1 MTTQAASSAASL
13 PVGVTNPKG
22 RFGTFAGVFTPNVLT
37 ILGLILFL
45 RTGWVVGQAGLIGAL
60 AIVLIANAITLLTG
74 LSLSAIATSMN
85 VRTGGNYY
93 LISRSLGLE
102 IGGAIGI
109 PLYLSQAISVAFYV
123 IGFTEALTS
132 IPFFQTFDPQSIS
145 TLVVLLFGLIAYI
158 GADFALRI
166 QFVVLAA
173 LVAAIISFFAGGWG
187 DFISPTLSANFTEN
201 VGFWAVFAVFFPA
214 VTGIT
219 VGASMSG
226 DLKNPGKSIPLGTL
240 LSIGITAVIYIA
252 SVIWLSLH
260 ATPDEL
266 IANNLIM
273 ERIASVPVLILVGV
287 WAATLS
293 SALGS
298 VVAAP
303 RVLQAL
309 ANDRVAPRWMAG
321 QLGSPTEPRTA
332 VLLTTIIAVAVI
344 WLGDLDF
351 VAPVISMF
359 FLNTYGI
366 TNLGAAV
373 EQIVGNPSYRPR
385 FKIHWSLSLLGAL
398 GCYGAMFL
406 INAVATIIAII
417 ATVVLYAYLER
428 RSLTRTWGDVR
439 SGLWFALARFALLK
453 LETQH
458 VHVKNWRPNIL
469 VFTGQPHNRE
479 PLVEMAEWLSQGRG
493 IVTFFQL
500 LVGDVERLVESG
512 LRESANRRI
521 REYIQGRQM
530 TAFAEADVVADFHS
544 GALTVAQAHGVGGLE
559 PNSVM
564 LGWSD
569 TEPGQI
575 GQMRLM
581 RDLHRLGKSLLILK
595 HSETRDFG
603 ERQRI
608 DVWWSGGGD
617 NADLMLLL
625 AYIVGRHRAW
635 DRAQIRLLR
644 VIESEAGREQTRAH
658 MQQEL
663 EQVRVDAELVVIVR
677 RDAQQPIADIIC
689 EQSVKTDLTL
699 LGMQIATS
707 GEESVYAQSLA
718 ALTERVGSVLLV
730 RSAQAEDLLEVD
742 E

>member
-1 MTTQAASSAASL
+1 M
-13 PVGVTNPKG
+13 
-22 RFGTFAGVFTPNVLT
+22 
-37 ILGLILFL
+37 FL

-60 AIVLIANAITLLTG
+60 VIVLIANAITLLTG

-109 PLYLSQAISVAFYV
+109 PLYLSQAISVAFYI
-123 IGFTEALTS
+123 IGFTEALLS
-132 IPFFQTFDPQSIS
+132 VPFFQAFDPRLIS
-145 TLVVLLFGLIAYI
+145 TIVVLAFGLIAYI

-173 LVAAIISFFAGGWG
+173 LVLAILSFFAGGWG
-187 DFISPTLSANFTEN
+187 DFVSPTLSASFTEN

-240 LSIGITAVIYIA
+240 LSIGVTAVIYTA

-260 ATPDEL
+260 AAPDAL
-266 IANNLIM
+266 IADNLIM
-273 ERIASVPVLILVGV
+273 QQIARIPVLILVGV

-309 ANDRVAPRWMAG
+309 ANDRVVPRWMAG
-321 QLGSPTEPRTA
+321 QLGSPTEPRVA
-332 VLLTTIIAVAVI
+332 VLTTTVIAVAVI

-351 VAPVISMF
+351 VAPIISMF

-406 INAVATIIAII
+406 INAVATIIAIV
-417 ATVVLYAYLER
+417 ATIVLYAYLER

-439 SGLWFALARFALLK
+439 SGVWFALARFALLR
-453 LETQH
+453 LETQR
-458 VHVKNWRPNIL
+458 VHVKNWRPNII

-479 PLVEMAEWLSQGRG
+479 PLVQVAEWLSQGRG

-500 LVGDVERLVESG
+500 LVGDVDRLTGSG
-512 LRESANRRI
+512 LRESARRRI
-521 REYIQGRQM
+521 QEYIQGRQM
-530 TAFAEADVVADFHS
+530 TAFAEADVVPDFHS

-559 PNSVM
+559 PNSVL

-569 TEPGQI
+569 RETGQI
-575 GQMRLM
+575 SQMHLM
-581 RDLHRLGKSLLILK
+581 RDLYQLGKSLLILK
-595 HSETRDFG
+595 HDEAHGFSQR
-603 ERQRI
+603 RRI
-608 DVWWSGGGD
+608 DVWWGGGGD
-617 NADLMLLL
+617 NVDLMLLL
-625 AYIVGRHRAW
+625 AYITSSHRAW
-635 DRAQIRLLR
+635 ERAQVRLLR
-644 VIESEAGREQTRAH
+644 VIESEAGREQTHAH

-663 EQVRVDAELVVIVR
+663 DRVRVTAELVVLVR
-677 RDAQQPIADIIC
+677 EHPAQPIAEIIC
-689 EQSVKTDLTL
+689 QQSVETDFTL
-699 LGMQIATS
+699 LGMQIPAA
-707 GEESVYAQSLA
+707 GEEGAYAQSLV

-742 E
+742 